1 MIGYS
6 KDDDGAVF
14 IINIPPKTREETEAE
29 KKEAE
34 RQARIEKRIREPAK
48 DAVSPYGTIFPFAWL
63 FHSCSKRTL
72 LDDNQYYSI
81 YCNNFVYTTDSR
93 MFVGHYIPGKNVYED
108 LDPFMMIPAEYILC
122 CGCCCPNRFFA
133 WMERQMDK
141 WVSYV
146 DG

>member
-1 MIGYS
+1 MIGYA
-6 KDDDGAVF
+6 KDDDGSVF
-14 IINIPPKTREETEAE
+14 ILNVPPKTKEELEAE
-29 KKEAE
+29 QKERVRNE
-34 RQARIEKRIREPAK
+34 RIEKRMREPAK

-63 FHSCSKRTL
+63 FRSCSKRTL

-93 MFVGHYIPGKNVYED
+93 MFVGHYIPGDNVYED
-108 LDPFMMIPAEYILC
+108 LDPLMMIPAEFIFC
-122 CGCCCPNRFFA
+122 CGYCCPNRFFA
-133 WMERQMDK
+133 WFEKQMDK